1 MSPLPPKGR
10 AMSVLPRSRLKPA
23 IVFIFVTAV
32 LDIMAMGVVI
42 PVLPA
47 LVEEFTGSNA
57 KAGIYNGLFVTLWA
71 GMQFIFSPVIGSLSD
86 RYGRRPV
93 LLISTAGLAADFA
106 LMALAPEPVVA
117 GGGAHPRRAS
127 GRAGGRERVCQ

>member
-1 MSPLPPKGR
+1 
-10 AMSVLPRSRLKPA
+10 
-23 IVFIFVTAV
+23 
-32 LDIMAMGVVI
+32 MAMGVVI

-71 GMQFIFSPVIGSLSD
+71 GMQFIFSPVIGSLSA

-93 LLISTAGLAADFA
+93 ILISTAGLAAHFA
-106 LMALAPEPVVA
+106 LVALAPDPVVA
-117 GGGAHPRRAS
+117 GGGAHPRRDS
-127 GRAGGRERVCQ
+127 LVQPPDRTCPAGGPPPHRRPPPRPWPRR

>member
-1 MSPLPPKGR
+1 
-10 AMSVLPRSRLKPA
+10 
-23 IVFIFVTAV
+23 
-32 LDIMAMGVVI
+32 MAMGVVI

-93 LLISTAGLAADFA
+93 ILISTAGLAADFA

-117 GGGAHPRRAS
+117 GGGRSEERRVGEGCVRRWRS
-127 GRAGGRERVCQ
+127 RWWPDPTKKKTYR